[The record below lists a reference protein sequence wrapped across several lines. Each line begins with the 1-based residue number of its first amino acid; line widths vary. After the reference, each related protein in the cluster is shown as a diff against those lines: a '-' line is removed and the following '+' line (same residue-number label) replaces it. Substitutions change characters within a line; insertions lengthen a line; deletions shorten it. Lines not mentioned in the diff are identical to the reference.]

1 MDVKRIM
8 KKTKRILKNLKN
20 KLYNLTRVKAVEIV
34 DFERF
39 TSEMIFDF
47 TDVERLCYNYVT
59 VKIPGKKG
67 PESYKCFVRDLSVS
81 NAEDNSNRFIDVK
94 FEETHVL
101 F

>member
-8 KKTKRILKNLKN
+8 KKAKRILKNLRN

-34 DFERF
+34 DFDRL

-47 TDVERLCYNYVT
+47 TDVERLCYDNVI

-67 PESYKCFVRDLSVS
+67 TESYRCFVRDLSVS
-81 NAEDNSNRFIDVK
+81 KTADNPNRFIDVK
-94 FEETHVL
+94 FEETHDL